1 MANDIVYI
9 TDSSGYGGAERY
21 LIDIATAAKG
31 RRMGVA
37 VALPHRKE
45 NERLRGEL
53 ILLGIQVINLR
64 QYRVNYLFNFLIG
77 LRFFLSRKDAFY
89 HFTLPYPDACRWLL
103 LAASLLR
110 RRYIITELL
119 VPPNPFKAG
128 PYFFVAH
135 LLFNPLKKFSYQ
147 RAEKVIAICNKMK
160 TDLVKSYDLPSDKIA
175 IIYNGVDPLPAV
187 PEERKEQLR
196 SQFDIAAASLV
207 LTSIGR
213 FTAQKG
219 HTYLLAALERLVA
232 LYPSLVLLLVGDGE
246 LKGVIEAEIMARHL
260 ESNVRLPGFRD
271 NVGEI
276 LSITDIFVFPS
287 LEEGLPY
294 MVLTSMAAGKPVI
307 ASRVG
312 GIPEAVDEGV
322 TGFMVPPKDVGELG
336 EAMKRLIQDAALR
349 MEMGRKGLE
358 RLKARFSKEAMLTST
373 LALYP
378 RT

>member
-1 MANDIVYI
+1 
-9 TDSSGYGGAERY
+9 
-21 LIDIATAAKG
+21 
-31 RRMGVA
+31 
-37 VALPHRKE
+37 
-45 NERLRGEL
+45 
-53 ILLGIQVINLR
+53 
-64 QYRVNYLFNFLIG
+64 
-77 LRFFLSRKDAFY
+77 
-89 HFTLPYPDACRWLL
+89 
-103 LAASLLR
+103 
-110 RRYIITELL
+110 
-119 VPPNPFKAG
+119 
-128 PYFFVAH
+128 
-135 LLFNPLKKFSYQ
+135 
-147 RAEKVIAICNKMK
+147 
-160 TDLVKSYDLPSDKIA
+160 
-175 IIYNGVDPLPAV
+175 
-187 PEERKEQLR
+187 
-196 SQFDIAAASLV
+196 
-207 LTSIGR
+207 
-213 FTAQKG
+213 
-219 HTYLLAALERLVA
+219 
-232 LYPSLVLLLVGDGE
+232 
-246 LKGVIEAEIMARHL
+246 MARHL

-307 ASRVG
+307 AARVG